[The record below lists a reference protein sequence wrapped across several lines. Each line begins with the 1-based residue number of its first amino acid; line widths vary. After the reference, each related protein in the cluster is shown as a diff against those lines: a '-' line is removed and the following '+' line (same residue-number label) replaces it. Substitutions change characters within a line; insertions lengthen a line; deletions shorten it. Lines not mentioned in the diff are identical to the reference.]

1 MPTPRTALIAFD
13 TETFRIVPGR
23 LAPPP
28 VVLTYASD
36 NGVERAVTPDEGARL
51 LSAWCKDKHTI
62 IIGHNVAFDMGVM
75 VSAYPELLADV
86 FTAYAEGRVRD
97 TSLREKLIRLALGEM
112 SSDFGAGRKMTSF
125 SMEAIFK
132 VRFQED
138 LSALK
143 KGDDAWRL
151 NYHRLSGV
159 PLREWPQA
167 ALDYAMGDATRTL
180 RLYLDQGKDESPVV
194 DNATSSVVNEQE
206 QVAAAWGLHLS
217 GVWGI
222 RTDPHAVATLARR
235 LDEEATAHEELM
247 RSAGVLRKDGSKDMK
262 LVKALV
268 EEALGDNAPRTEKGA
283 VSTDRECLVR
293 TGHPALLAVA
303 ELGAIDKLR
312 KTYVP
317 MLLQGTEVPINPAW
331 NTLVESGRTSCR
343 EPNLQNLP
351 RKGGVRECFI
361 PREGRIFASA
371 DYSTLEL
378 CTLAQVCLDLFGQSA
393 MAEALH
399 AGRDLHLQMA
409 ASILG
414 ITYDEVYA
422 RHKKKDPEVK
432 EMRQLAKAANFGYP
446 GGLGAASFQTYA
458 AATYN
463 VKVTEDESRSLK
475 EQWLAAWPEMRVF
488 FQHVGQQLAMR
499 DSFDLVQPRSGR
511 VRGGVGYCDGCNS
524 HFQGLAADGAKAALF
539 FIQQE
544 SYTGYSELWTR
555 EEHDA
560 PSPLFGCR
568 MVAFIHDE
576 FVLEVPEALH
586 LAQASVGRL
595 VDVMVSGMAI
605 YVPDVPIKA
614 EPTLMRR
621 WYKEADPVWSEDGKL
636 LVWEPKTA

>member
-1 MPTPRTALIAFD
+1 MRTCYVAFD
-13 TETFRIVPGR
+13 TETYRIVLGR

-28 VVLTYASD
+28 VVLTYATS
-36 NGVERAVTPDEGARL
+36 NGTERAVTPDEGARL
-51 LSAWCKDKHTI
+51 LRSWCEDPNTI
-62 IIGHNVAFDMGVM
+62 IVGHNVAFDMGVM
-75 VSAYPELLADV
+75 LGAYPELV
-86 FTAYAEGRVRD
+86 EPIFEAYAAGRVRD
-97 TSLREKLIRLALGEM
+97 TSIREKLIRLASGEM

-132 VRFQED
+132 VRFNED

-143 KGDDAWRL
+143 QGDGAWRL
-151 NYHRLSGV
+151 NYHRLDGV
-159 PLREWPQA
+159 PLEAWPKE

-180 RLYLDQGKDESPVV
+180 RLFHAQGEDDSLVV
-194 DNATSSVVNEQE
+194 DQATGAVTNEQE
-206 QVAAAWGLHLS
+206 QVAAAIALHLA

-222 RTDPHAVATLARR
+222 RTDPHAVAELARR
-235 LDEEATAHEELM
+235 LDEEAVAHERAM
-247 RSAGVLRKDGSKDMK
+247 REAGVLRADGTKDLKR
-262 LVKALV
+262 VKALV
-268 EEALGDNAPRTEKGA
+268 EECLGDNAPRTEKGA
-283 VSTDRECLVR
+283 ISTDRECLMR
-293 TGHPALLAVA
+293 TGHPALKAVA

-331 NTLVESGRTSCR
+331 NVLVESGRTSAR

-351 RKGGVRECFI
+351 RKGGVRECFV
-361 PREGRIFASA
+361 PRKGRIFASA

-378 CTLAQVCLDLFGQSA
+378 CTLAQVCLDLFGHSA

-414 ITYDEVYA
+414 VDYDEVLA
-422 RHKKKDPEVK
+422 RHKAKDPQVK

-463 VKVTEDESRSLK
+463 VTVSEDESRQLK
-475 EQWLAAWPEMRVF
+475 AQWLEAWPEMRAF
-488 FQHVGQQLAMR
+488 FDHVGGQLQMR
-499 DSFDLVQPRSGR
+499 DAFDLVQPRSGR
-511 VRGGVGYCDGCNS
+511 IRGQVGYCDGCNS
-524 HFQGLAADGAKAALF
+524 HFQGLAADGAKAAMFLL
-539 FIQQE
+539 QQE
-544 SYTGYSELWTR
+544 CYTGKSELWKG
-555 EEHDA
+555 EGA
-560 PSPLFGCR
+560 SPLYGCR

-576 FVLEVPEALH
+576 FVLEVPEALP
-586 LAQASVGRL
+586 LAQAAVARL
-595 VDVMVSGMAI
+595 VEVMVEGMAL

-621 WYKEADPVWSEDGKL
+621 WYKEAEPVWDADGKL
-636 LVWEPKTA
+636 LVWEPKEKA